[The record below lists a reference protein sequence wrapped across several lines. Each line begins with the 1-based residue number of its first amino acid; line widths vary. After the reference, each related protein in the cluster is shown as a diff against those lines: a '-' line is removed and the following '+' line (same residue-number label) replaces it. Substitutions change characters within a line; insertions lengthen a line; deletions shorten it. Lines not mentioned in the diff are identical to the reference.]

1 MKGRPSGEQLRE
13 EMQCKSKELVM
24 ELKGQNHHDFKRNT
38 ETINLFYLFIFCNCS
53 LRWVLTAI
61 CQLIAAK

>member
-38 ETINLFYLFIFCNCS
+38 ETINLFFYLFFVI
-53 LRWVLTAI
+53 VH
-61 CQLIAAK
+61 